1 MPHVTS
7 RNLPYIG
14 EIQPALLST
23 RPTDPENAYDDTFQT
38 ILRAGSF
45 FRFVPLTGL
54 TPTAWAVRGGAQR
67 VNELCTREGGYDD
80 VYSRLVS
87 ALEIRRTVRR

>member
-1 MPHVTS
+1 MKNLIFAKRLPYISEMPHVTS

-23 RPTDPENAYDDTFQT
+23 RPTDPENAHDDTFQT

-45 FRFVPLTGL
+45 SDLFP
-54 TPTAWAVRGGAQR
+54 
-67 VNELCTREGGYDD
+67 
-80 VYSRLVS
+80 
-87 ALEIRRTVRR
+87 